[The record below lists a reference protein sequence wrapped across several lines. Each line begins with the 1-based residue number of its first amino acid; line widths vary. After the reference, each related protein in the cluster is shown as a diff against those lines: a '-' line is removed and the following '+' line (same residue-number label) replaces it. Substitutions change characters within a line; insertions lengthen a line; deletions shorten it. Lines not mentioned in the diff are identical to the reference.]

1 MRRYVGAMVVAAAMI
16 AVVGVA
22 GVSKAQAAPGFFNF
36 SIGNSGYGPAGY
48 SASFGSY
55 APAPPVPYCAP
66 RPICGPV
73 PYGAAYGGVPYMGGY
88 RGPAY
93 GAYYRAIPPVPY
105 YGGYRG
111 YGPHNHHGY
120 RGW

>member
-1 MRRYVGAMVVAAAMI
+1 MRRYVGAMVVAVAMVV
-16 AVVGVA
+16 VVGTA

-55 APAPPVPYCAP
+55 APPVPYYAA
-66 RPICGPV
+66 RPGCG
-73 PYGAAYGGVPYMGGY
+73 
-88 RGPAY
+88 
-93 GAYYRAIPPVPY
+93 PVPY

-111 YGPHNHHGY
+111 YGHHGHHGY